1 MKSHLNIKFDGHD
14 VTLPEDFSMNFHEK
28 NPLFHDVEMFSEP
41 APIDVEENRFIL
53 DCIDVP
59 ESGKRP
65 IDFERKPMD
74 VEIDGI
80 PVRHG
85 VSRVN
90 DNTPIDGSLDL
101 NMDASTQS
109 FDDLIGDLNC
119 QDVPLKDELMIGQK
133 IGEVKV
139 DVSYVTRLKVKY
151 QDGKKQDTEYGSTD
165 DVKGSATFEP
175 QALGFSYPGIATPD
189 NGGYVNGIMVSS
201 PRQRTYPDGTTVRVP
216 NVQTS
221 FINVSSEYGST
232 VNSPYKDENNN
243 PIGWPFCNS
252 RVAYMHKGINEDG
265 TSSDSVIKKGE
276 NENVYESM
284 YPYWV
289 LDADRQQSGICF
301 YVLYFLDCLFKHLGV
316 TFDNSELL
324 EIEDLKR
331 LAFFTTHCHYY
342 TKRTWDSP
350 IATFNGSDNGLT
362 IVTESIHTMWI
373 HIDGIGFKYGS
384 EEETL
389 EKANENVF
397 GDINK
402 WLEDRGC
409 GGSLKVSK
417 PKTKSLQ
424 NFTYK
429 DKQTGVVQEIKVGD
443 DVAAIEMEA
452 WIKDL
457 SCSAYLQDMYATSEN
472 FPDESVKTVLNS
484 LEKSFGIRFQYDYER
499 KHVKAYVMRNV
510 FRRQGEPRKIGGE
523 VLSIIPKVDMTSGIR
538 MKYSNEGT
546 DKDQRQNIKKG
557 IRDYDTDYDYIDYP
571 APDSKGDKTIVMDSL
586 ADIKAT
592 QRANNNNVY
601 IDRTTGNAYR
611 WKIDKDALASGDV
624 RINLFEV
631 GQFKGVTLGDCSES
645 NEDHIVEYVSDFVPV
660 PFNNVTATMEEDMA
674 SGGTITYNNRYEF
687 SNINGNFVRTYA
699 PYIDEDMEHEFV
711 EQHIDNLI
719 ASVGV
724 DVYCTEVLKLIES
737 YDPTSTDD
745 GNSPLQ
751 HYDWGLAVA
760 IMRGGGNNMTIQ
772 HYDYNYDNFSNSKW
786 KTVAGDYAM
795 SSDSMTPEGEDYDY
809 NGTEEG
815 DGSGERLSLKI
826 RAYKQPEWSDV
837 PLCDNDVISG
847 TEIVRRIKSRGLADT
862 MMAELFY
869 FILNRKPLQI
879 TLRMTPA
886 ELIDLPNHWR
896 ERVEIDGMIG
906 FMDEIEY
913 SVSLRDGLSDVKL
926 LFYYI

>member
-1 MKSHLNIKFDGHD
+1 
-14 VTLPEDFSMNFHEK
+14 
-28 NPLFHDVEMFSEP
+28 
-41 APIDVEENRFIL
+41 
-53 DCIDVP
+53 
-59 ESGKRP
+59 
-65 IDFERKPMD
+65 
-74 VEIDGI
+74 
-80 PVRHG
+80 
-85 VSRVN
+85 
-90 DNTPIDGSLDL
+90 
-101 NMDASTQS
+101 
-109 FDDLIGDLNC
+109 
-119 QDVPLKDELMIGQK
+119 
-133 IGEVKV
+133 
-139 DVSYVTRLKVKY
+139 
-151 QDGKKQDTEYGSTD
+151 
-165 DVKGSATFEP
+165 
-175 QALGFSYPGIATPD
+175 
-189 NGGYVNGIMVSS
+189 
-201 PRQRTYPDGTTVRVP
+201 
-216 NVQTS
+216 
-221 FINVSSEYGST
+221 
-232 VNSPYKDENNN
+232 
-243 PIGWPFCNS
+243 
-252 RVAYMHKGINEDG
+252 
-265 TSSDSVIKKGE
+265 
-276 NENVYESM
+276 
-284 YPYWV
+284 
-289 LDADRQQSGICF
+289 
-301 YVLYFLDCLFKHLGV
+301 
-316 TFDNSELL
+316 
-324 EIEDLKR
+324 
-331 LAFFTTHCHYY
+331 
-342 TKRTWDSP
+342 
-350 IATFNGSDNGLT
+350 
-362 IVTESIHTMWI
+362 
-373 HIDGIGFKYGS
+373 
-384 EEETL
+384 
-389 EKANENVF
+389 
-397 GDINK
+397 
-402 WLEDRGC
+402 
-409 GGSLKVSK
+409 
-417 PKTKSLQ
+417 
-424 NFTYK
+424 
-429 DKQTGVVQEIKVGD
+429 
-443 DVAAIEMEA
+443 
-452 WIKDL
+452 
-457 SCSAYLQDMYATSEN
+457 
-472 FPDESVKTVLNS
+472 
-484 LEKSFGIRFQYDYER
+484 
-499 KHVKAYVMRNV
+499 
-510 FRRQGEPRKIGGE
+510 
-523 VLSIIPKVDMTSGIR
+523 
-538 MKYSNEGT
+538 
-546 DKDQRQNIKKG
+546 
-557 IRDYDTDYDYIDYP
+557 
-571 APDSKGDKTIVMDSL
+571 MDSL

-631 GQFKGVTLGDCSES
+631 GQFKGVALGDCSES

-674 SGGTITYNNRYEF
+674 SGGSITYNNRYEF
-687 SNINGNFVRTYA
+687 SNINGDFVRTYA

-724 DVYCTEVLKLIES
+724 DVYCTEVLKLVES